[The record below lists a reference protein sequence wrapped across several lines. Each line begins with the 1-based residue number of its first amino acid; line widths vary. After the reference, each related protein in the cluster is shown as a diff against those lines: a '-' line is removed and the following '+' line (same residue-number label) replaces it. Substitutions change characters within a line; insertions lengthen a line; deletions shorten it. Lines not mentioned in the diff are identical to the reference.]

1 MVSKFD
7 EIPWN
12 EIIKKEARGI
22 DDTDFGDIES
32 VDPKNMS

>member
-12 EIIKKEARGI
+12 GIIKKEARGI
-22 DDTDFGDIES
+22 DDADFGEY
-32 VDPKNMS
+32 PKC